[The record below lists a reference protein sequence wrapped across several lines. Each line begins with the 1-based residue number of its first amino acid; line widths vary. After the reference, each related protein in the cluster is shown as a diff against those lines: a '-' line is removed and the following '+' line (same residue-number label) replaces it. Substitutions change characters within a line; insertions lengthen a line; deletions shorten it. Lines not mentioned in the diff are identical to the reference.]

1 MMDALVGAGR
11 VTLSGPHCVHD
22 SDTVASMAA
31 CFLKSMRTHIVA
43 AEGKGKYYK
52 SHASHISV
60 NSFSNYFKKLSHTSQ
75 SSKPKKF
82 S

>member
-1 MMDALVGAGR
+1 MGFQWMMDALVGAGR

-52 SHASHISV
+52 CHASHISV
-60 NSFSNYFKKLSHTSQ
+60 HHQ
-75 SSKPKKF
+75 
-82 S
+82 